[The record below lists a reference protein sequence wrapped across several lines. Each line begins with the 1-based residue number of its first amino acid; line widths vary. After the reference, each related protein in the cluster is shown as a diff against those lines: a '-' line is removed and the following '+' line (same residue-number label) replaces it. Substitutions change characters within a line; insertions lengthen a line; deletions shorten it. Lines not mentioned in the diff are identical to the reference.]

1 MSESAWRILDFIFEL
16 AGKAERVLQEDVRVF
31 KEKSLMFDRCSLEA
45 GCFREVVQPKKLGSG
60 CLTTFLLGQRLL
72 QTGGVRLWGLFRGA

>member
-31 KEKSLMFDRCSLEA
+31 KEKSLMFDRCNLEA
-45 GCFREVVQPKKLGSG
+45 GCFREVVQAKKAW
-60 CLTTFLLGQRLL
+60 
-72 QTGGVRLWGLFRGA
+72 VRMSYHFSIGTKASSNRWSTLVGAF